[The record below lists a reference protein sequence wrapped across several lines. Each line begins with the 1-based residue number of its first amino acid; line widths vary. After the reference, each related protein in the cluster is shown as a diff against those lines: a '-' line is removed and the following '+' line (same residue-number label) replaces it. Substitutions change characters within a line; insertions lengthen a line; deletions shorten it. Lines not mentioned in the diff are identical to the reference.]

1 MRLYE
6 TAFLIAPNIP
16 EEEMEDLLSKM
27 KEVVSKKKGKMLNV
41 DNWGKKKLAYS
52 INRFEEA
59 TYIFFLYEGT
69 PDIPTELERR
79 FKQTEAIIRYLTV
92 KKDPRDAIRKAG
104 KKARKKAKET
114 EDKPELE
121 EQKSEELEEEEEE
134 KEETGKEE
142 EPVTEEKSEEEE
154 KKEEESK
161 KKSKSNNAE
170 KQNQTNSNNEEEKK

>member
-41 DNWGKKKLAYS
+41 DNWGKKKLAYA

-92 KKDPRDAIRKAG
+92 KKDPRDAIRKVG
-104 KKARKKAKET
+104 KRARKKTKET
-114 EDKPELE
+114 EDKPE
-121 EQKSEELEEEEEE
+121 SEEHQGEEFEEEEEE
-134 KEETGKEE
+134 KEEADTG
-142 EPVTEEKSEEEE
+142 EK
-154 KKEEESK
+154 
-161 KKSKSNNAE
+161 
-170 KQNQTNSNNEEEKK
+170 